1 MSSIYKKGRDGYY
14 YYQTY
19 VFNKESNKK
28 DKRIFH
34 ALRTK
39 DYDSAREMQKK
50 FDQKYEATEN
60 SDLHLKNLLVIFTKR
75 NLLSLASCLILIIIL
90 KFTLFDSDDAE
101 LDNIPSEI
109 NISHELKVHGGAYN
123 KFEDSTFTDDE
134 SISDKEK
141 KADKDTSRGIDILP
155 SSVIPYYTIERVV
168 ELSNAF
174 KQVKV
179 YATIDKNESNASQK
193 LLCKELSK
201 IYNQFSNIVICLYSN
216 NDAGKNLANGVNEA
230 VSIEDQKESWLAMY
244 TYNVVEGEYFD
255 ENPTNY
261 LGL

>member
-19 VFNKESNKK
+19 VFNNESKKK

-39 DYDSAREMQKK
+39 DHDSAKEMQKK

-60 SDLHLKNLLVIFTKR
+60 SNLHLKNSLVIFTKR
-75 NLLSLASCLILIIIL
+75 NLLFLASCLISIIIL
-90 KFTLFDSDDAE
+90 KFTLLDSDDAE
-101 LDNIPSEI
+101 LHKIPSEI
-109 NISHELKVHGGAYN
+109 DISHELKVDRETN
-123 KFEDSTFTDDE
+123 DKVEDSTFTDDE
-134 SISDKEK
+134 SISDKVK
-141 KADKDTSRGIDILP
+141 KADKDTSRSIDISP

-216 NDAGKNLANGVNEA
+216 NDAGKNLANGANEA

>member
-19 VFNKESNKK
+19 VFNNESKKK

-39 DYDSAREMQKK
+39 DYDSAKKMQKK
-50 FDQKYEATEN
+50 FDQKYEAAEN
-60 SDLHLKNLLVIFTKR
+60 SNLHLKNSFVRFTKR
-75 NLLSLASCLILIIIL
+75 NLLFLASCLISIIII
-90 KFTLFDSDDAE
+90 KFTLFNTDNAE
-101 LDNIPSEI
+101 LYEIPSEI
-109 NISHELKVHGGAYN
+109 NISHELKVHRET
-123 KFEDSTFTDDE
+123 KDKVDDSTFIDDK
-134 SISDKEK
+134 SISDKVK
-141 KADKDTSRGIDILP
+141 KAQKDTSRAIDILP
-155 SSVIPYYTIERVV
+155 SSVIPFYTIERVV